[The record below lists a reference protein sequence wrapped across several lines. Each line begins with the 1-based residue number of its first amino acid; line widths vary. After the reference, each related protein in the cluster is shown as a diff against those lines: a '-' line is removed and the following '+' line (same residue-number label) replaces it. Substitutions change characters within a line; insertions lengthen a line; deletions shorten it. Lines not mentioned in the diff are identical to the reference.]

1 MRSSLLM
8 DTVPVTLDAS
18 FAPSSSRL
26 SESSEIANV
35 ERSAYV
41 PVYEILR
48 TLKLMLALGFI
59 IYVKIFNGVVAQDGV
74 HQIVEYHL
82 G

>member
-1 MRSSLLM
+1 
-8 DTVPVTLDAS
+8 
-18 FAPSSSRL
+18 
-26 SESSEIANV
+26 
-35 ERSAYV
+35 
-41 PVYEILR
+41 
-48 TLKLMLALGFI
+48 MLALGFI